1 MELGQNHGKVHVC
14 KRAAEGVAFNLCSS
28 KTARGL
34 ENSVRGGRSPSFSVL
49 SAHQHTLCR
58 SMSSLCAAAVHES
71 LLYLFPVPPA
81 AMHTPFLLI
90 VGMAALMHALLAG
103 SV

>member
-34 ENSVRGGRSPSFSVL
+34 ENSVRVLKHNFPSP
-49 SAHQHTLCR
+49 AGTTLTPP
-58 SMSSLCAAAVHES
+58 ES
-71 LLYLFPVPPA
+71 LLLRA
-81 AMHTPFLLI
+81 
-90 VGMAALMHALLAG
+90 
-103 SV
+103 